1 MFVVFLCT
9 AADKILNIKNVV
21 FIGNGAIKNGEKPL
35 NEWIKKINSPNFIK
49 IPLWVSVMGLLK
61 VKIVGRILCE

>member
-61 VKIVGRILCE
+61 VKIAMNIGA